1 MVTQEVAILQPQR
14 VASLTLMSTS
24 PDPTDPT
31 LPEPRVGRL
40 ALRVIRGLP
49 LLKYRLRG
57 GPHAL
62 VKERIAKIISLNGPE
77 GIDVAEI
84 AALVL
89 YDLRERHGVNLQG
102 ALQHQAAVAA
112 TRPRSAALAMLCR
125 PDARGARHP

>member
-1 MVTQEVAILQPQR
+1 MV
-14 VASLTLMSTS
+14 
-24 PDPTDPT
+24 
-31 LPEPRVGRL
+31 GCL

-62 VKERIAKIISLNGPE
+62 VKERLAKIISLNGPE

-89 YDLRERHGVNLQG
+89 YDLRERHGVNLR
-102 ALQHQAAVAA
+102 APLQHQAAVAPDA
-112 TRPRSAALAMLCR
+112 TSVSRPGDACR